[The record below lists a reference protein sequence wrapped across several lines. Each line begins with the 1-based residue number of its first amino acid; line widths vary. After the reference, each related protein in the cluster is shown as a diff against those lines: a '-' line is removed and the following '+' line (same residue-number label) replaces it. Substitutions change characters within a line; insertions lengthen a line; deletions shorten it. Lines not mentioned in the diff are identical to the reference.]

1 MKEANFLNY
10 LQITIVVNKL
20 NIKEL
25 EEWFRNLDKLKCKEC
40 ENCKDW
46 KYCRGDS
53 LDAWDFNNN
62 RLKLCLNKILEGDGE
77 NE

>member
-10 LQITIVVNKL
+10 LQITTVVNKL

-40 ENCKDW
+40 ENFKDW

-53 LDAWDFNNN
+53 LYTWDFNNN
-62 RLKLCLNKILEGDGE
+62 RPKLCLNKILEGDGE